1 LIGVFDSGVG
11 GLSILKAL
19 RRELPAHDF
28 TYFADTGYAPYGGQG
43 DAYIIDRSRAVART
57 LVNEHRAQALVI
69 ACNTATAAAVHV
81 LRRDYPQLPIVG
93 VEPAL
98 KPAAALTRTGR
109 VGVMAT
115 RFTVG
120 SAKFLALLDTLKGQ
134 AEFVLQ
140 PCDGL
145 VDAIE
150 AHDGA
155 RIAQQCAQYTL
166 AMGSFGTAPGSI
178 DTLVL
183 GCTHYI
189 FAREVLVPLVGPGVT
204 ILETGEPVARQTR
217 RILESAGL
225 LRSEGAGQVKFLTTG
240 SAGALQEAAQR
251 WLAPGWTGVMPQPS
265 APELEDL
272 KPGDEDVPPA
282 PGWTGVMPQPSAP
295 ELANLKPGDEDVIGV
310 QSTLRCWTMPSR
322 GWECIKRN

>member
-1 LIGVFDSGVG
+1 MIGVFDSGVG

-57 LVNEHRAQALVI
+57 LVEDHGAQVLVI

-81 LRRDYPQLPIVG
+81 LRQDYPQLPIIG

-155 RIAQQCAQYTL
+155 RIAQLCEQYTR
-166 AMGSFGTAPGSI
+166 AMGSFGTAPGRI

-189 FAREVLVPLVGPGVT
+189 FAKDVLVPLVGAGVT

-217 RILESAGL
+217 RILESSSL
-225 LRSEGAGQVKFLTTG
+225 LRCEGRGRVYLLTTG
-240 SAGALQEAAQR
+240 SSPALQGESQR
-251 WLAPGWTGVMPQPS
+251 RL
-265 APELEDL
+265 
-272 KPGDEDVPPA
+272 
-282 PGWTGVMPQPSAP
+282 
-295 ELANLKPGDEDVIGV
+295 
-310 QSTLRCWTMPSR
+310 C
-322 GWECIKRN
+322 